1 MWIWNWWWPTTKERK
16 QEQRQSPTHTATSF
30 PAATPA
36 YCFFFFLHYTL
47 ACCIPF
53 RFIYRKKLRLDSLKK
68 NVRRKRNGK
77 NSLAF
82 GIFVLS
88 VDFYVSVAVALPRFV
103 LFAHFNRFV
112 LCANSNSSA
121 QFVRTLTHSLS
132 QQRSHITVSHSFFL
146 PCFGRSA
153 QLCYHS
159 RLLYC
164 APLRCC
170 SLSLSLSLW
179 HGRAF
184 LSACAFFAFSPSCGN
199 E

>member
-1 MWIWNWWWPTTKERK
+1 MLINSFIENLICAY
-16 QEQRQSPTHTATSF
+16 QRIVCESEIDDDQQQKRENKNSGNRRRTQQHLFQQRHRHIAS
-30 PAATPA
+30 
-36 YCFFFFLHYTL
+36 FFLHYTL

-132 QQRSHITVSHSFFL
+132 L
-146 PCFGRSA
+146 NSA
-153 QLCYHS
+153 LT
-159 RLLYC
+159 
-164 APLRCC
+164 
-170 SLSLSLSLW
+170 
-179 HGRAF
+179 
-184 LSACAFFAFSPSCGN
+184 
-199 E
+199 